1 MDDRFIELALDAG
14 LLNYIDHETP
24 RRYFINGHADLKDV
38 AKFAELVVL
47 ETRQEAAN
55 EIERLREWIRH
66 IGYYVSR
73 NEVDPTPTEKYIQKV
88 CASALK
94 EGE

>member
-1 MDDRFIELALDAG
+1 MDDRFIELALDAE
-14 LLNYIDHETP
+14 LLNYVDHETP
-24 RRYFINGHADLKDV
+24 RHYFINGHADLKDV

-55 EIERLREWIRH
+55 EIERLRGENQKQREKIMLLNSMIQTEHEIIR
-66 IGYYVSR
+66 V
-73 NEVDPTPTEKYIQKV
+73 
-88 CASALK
+88 AALK

>member
-47 ETRQEAAN
+47 ETRQEAADK
-55 EIERLREWIRH
+55 IERLREALRMWVKFWEADNIF
-66 IGYYVSR
+66 
-73 NEVDPTPTEKYIQKV
+73 NDEVLLAEEAMEFTRELLGD
-88 CASALK
+88 
-94 EGE
+94 

>member
-38 AKFAELVVL
+38 AKFAELVVW

-55 EIERLREWIRH
+55 EIERLREENARQRQEIMLLNSMIQTEHEIIR
-66 IGYYVSR
+66 V
-73 NEVDPTPTEKYIQKV
+73 
-88 CASALK
+88 AALK
-94 EGE
+94 EDE